1 MTEALKTK
9 LTAEAGKDEA
19 LKMWLGYL
27 EQIMTPAAETAF
39 VTKNLTL
46 KGYFEKVR
54 DYAKKNAKNSSFC
67 GDDQLAARLLR
78 EYTGTQQEQ
87 PAPAP
92 APAQSAGVTLD
103 LLDLIG

>member
-1 MTEALKTK
+1 MTEALKNR
-9 LTAEAGKDEA
+9 LTAEAGKDES
-19 LKMWLGYL
+19 LIMWVGYL
-27 EQIMTPAAETAF
+27 DQIMTPAAETAF

-46 KGYFEKVR
+46 KGYFEKVKA
-54 DYAKKNAKNSSFC
+54 YAKANAKNNAFC

-92 APAQSAGVTLD
+92 KQDQGVTLD

>member
-9 LTAEAGKDEA
+9 LAAEAGKDEA

-78 EYTGTQQEQ
+78 EYTGTQQEA
-87 PAPAP
+87 APAP

>member
-9 LTAEAGKDEA
+9 LAAEAGKDET

-27 EQIMTPAAETAF
+27 EQIMTPAAEEAFTA
-39 VTKNLTL
+39 KNLTL
-46 KGYFEKVR
+46 KGYFEHVKK
-54 DYAKKNAKNSSFC
+54 YARSHAQNGAFC

-78 EYTGTQQEQ
+78 EYTGTQQEA
-87 PAPAP
+87 APAP
-92 APAQSAGVTLD
+92 APAQNTGVTLD